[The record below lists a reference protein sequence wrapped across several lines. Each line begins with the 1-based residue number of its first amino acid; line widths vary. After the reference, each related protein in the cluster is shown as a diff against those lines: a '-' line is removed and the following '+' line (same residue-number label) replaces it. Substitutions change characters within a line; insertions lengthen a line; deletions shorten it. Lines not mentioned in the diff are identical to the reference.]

1 MALRRD
7 VQEQNQASR
16 AEISKHAQAF
26 RTQPMDFA
34 WLLSELHS
42 RGLDPLT
49 GILAEFS
56 SIPEQGGQYITGH
69 WVTQDHQFYRFSGML
84 AYRTRAIFELEE
96 WEQVSPKV
104 SAHERGT
111 GKTFAFLA
119 LEVLAEMHSRPNN
132 LFERTREG

>member
-1 MALRRD
+1 M
-7 VQEQNQASR
+7 N
-16 AEISKHAQAF
+16 
-26 RTQPMDFA
+26 FA

-56 SIPEQGGQYITGH
+56 SIPEQGGESISGH
-69 WVTQDHQFYRFSGML
+69 WVTQNHQFYRFSGTL
-84 AYRTRAIFELEE
+84 AYRTRAMFEMEE
-96 WEQVSPKV
+96 WKKVSPKV

-119 LEVLAEMHSRPNN
+119 LEVLAEMRSRPNTS
-132 LFERTREG
+132 FERTREG